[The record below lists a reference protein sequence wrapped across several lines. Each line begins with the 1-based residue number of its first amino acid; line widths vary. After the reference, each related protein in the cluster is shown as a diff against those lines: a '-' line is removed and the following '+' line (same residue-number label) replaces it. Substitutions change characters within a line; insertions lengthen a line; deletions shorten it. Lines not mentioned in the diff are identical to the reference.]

1 MHFSIDGLSG
11 KNTGLK
17 LFFIKNSCAWENKFV
32 LSSIATINFS
42 IIGSLGQYAE
52 TITLICNAIESLT
65 FKESWSQKIFQ
76 CLTANGKNPFKFPST
91 HELGDCNLGHGLI
104 KQVELAGI
112 KWKTLEKQY
121 YQFLLDHYN
130 MEVK

>member
-1 MHFSIDGLSG
+1 M
-11 KNTGLK
+11 T
-17 LFFIKNSCAWENKFV
+17 E
-32 LSSIATINFS
+32 
-42 IIGSLGQYAE
+42 
-52 TITLICNAIESLT
+52 
-65 FKESWSQKIFQ
+65 
-76 CLTANGKNPFKFPST
+76 T

-104 KQVELAGI
+104 KQVELSGI

>member
-1 MHFSIDGLSG
+1 MILNLDLPIDKWQFL
-11 KNTGLK
+11 NTK
-17 LFFIKNSCAWENKFV
+17 LQPYKKDS
-32 LSSIATINFS
+32 
-42 IIGSLGQYAE
+42 E